1 MERNLDK
8 SVRPLAEVAES
19 VRKRVI
25 ENYGRLFTK
34 EEAVK
39 MVDEIRAEL
48 RQRDENAGDTK

>member
-8 SVRPLAEVAES
+8 SVRPLAEVAGS

-25 ENYGRLFTK
+25 ENYGRMFTE